1 MNKQVW
7 IRDISRDIIA
17 LGSIVFYSL
26 VLIRALVGPF
36 WIFFT
41 YLASAAIFLF
51 VLFLLHKNF
60 ETYLAR
66 GIILASGTS
75 YFYQD
80 FIFALFAL
88 FIYIL
93 MVISSNYIGNPK
105 SRIIKGILFGMLAVG
120 LGYFMTQLFFEK
132 PWH

>member
-1 MNKQVW
+1 MNKEDR
-7 IRDISRDIIA
+7 IRDLSRDIIA

-26 VLIRALVGPF
+26 VIIRALVGPF

-41 YLASAAIFLF
+41 YLSSAAIFLF
-51 VLFLLHKNF
+51 VLFLLHKNI

-66 GIILASGTS
+66 GIILAAGTS

-80 FIFALFAL
+80 FIFALFAIII
-88 FIYIL
+88 FIL
-93 MVISSNYIGNPK
+93 MVISSNYIGNTK
-105 SRIIKGILFGMLAVG
+105 SKIIKGIMFGLLSVG
-120 LGYFMTQLFFEK
+120 FGYFITQLFFEK

>member
-1 MNKQVW
+1 MNKEVW
-7 IRDISRDIIA
+7 TRDISRDIIA

-93 MVISSNYIGNPK
+93 MVIS
-105 SRIIKGILFGMLAVG
+105 
-120 LGYFMTQLFFEK
+120 
-132 PWH
+132 